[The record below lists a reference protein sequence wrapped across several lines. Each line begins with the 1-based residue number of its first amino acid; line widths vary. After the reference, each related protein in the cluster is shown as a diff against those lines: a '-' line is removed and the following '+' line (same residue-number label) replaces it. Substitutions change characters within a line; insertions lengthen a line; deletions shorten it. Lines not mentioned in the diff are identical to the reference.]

1 MRRDAQQSWN
11 GLSPSSPYRAT
22 MLHTEGVASL
32 LEGDVEQAA
41 PILARAFDEAIRVG
55 AFPFAAVVLAERGI
69 VEIERDDWPE
79 AEVLAERA
87 SSFLDDGS
95 FDEYWTSALVY
106 AWLARVAL
114 HRGEV
119 PRAQGYVA
127 RAARLRPLLT
137 YVLPVVSVQALLEL
151 ARAYVALADPAGAQ
165 AVLRQINDIFQNR
178 PDLGVR
184 VEQAERLRAA
194 VDSFKGD
201 AVGASSLTAAELRL
215 LPLLSTH
222 LSLAEIGERL
232 YISRNTVKTQAVSIY
247 RKLGVS
253 SRSSAI
259 ARMNELGLYAGSL

>member
-1 MRRDAQQSWN
+1 M
-11 GLSPSSPYRAT
+11 
-22 MLHTEGVASL
+22 
-32 LEGDVEQAA
+32 
-41 PILARAFDEAIRVG
+41 
-55 AFPFAAVVLAERGI
+55 LAEH
-69 VEIERDDWPE
+69 
-79 AEVLAERA
+79 A
-87 SSFLDDGS
+87 SSYLDDGS

-114 HRGEV
+114 HGGDG
-119 PRAQGYVA
+119 PRAQAYIA

-165 AVLRQINDIFQNR
+165 AVLRQVNDIFQHC
-178 PDLGVR
+178 PDLGVL
-184 VEQAERLRAA
+184 VEQARRLRAA
-194 VDSFKGD
+194 IDTFKGD

-232 YISRNTVKTQAVSIY
+232 YVSRNTVKTQAVSIY

-253 SRSSAI
+253 SRSAAI
-259 ARMNELGLYAGSL
+259 ARMNELGLSAGSL